1 MNIFNKKFFALI
13 CFLYYANMYVLY
25 ESMGSMTKII
35 SAVFMSVM
43 ICTHALVVED
53 IAKNGGFM
61 KGRIWFNLLDD

>member
-1 MNIFNKKFFALI
+1 
-13 CFLYYANMYVLY
+13 MYVLY